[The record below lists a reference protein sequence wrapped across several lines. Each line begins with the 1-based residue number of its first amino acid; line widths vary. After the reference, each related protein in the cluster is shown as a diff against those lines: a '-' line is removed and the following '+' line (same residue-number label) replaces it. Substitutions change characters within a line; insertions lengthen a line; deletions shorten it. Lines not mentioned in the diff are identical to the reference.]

1 MQKEQKLHA
10 VFEQT
15 LVFCDGWIA
24 LSLYKLSL
32 KWPLLWMG
40 SLPIGLKF
48 RVILSRFESW
58 ICTVQ
63 TPGYGT
69 AGISS
74 LHLHKSAATFFR
86 IRGQEQC
93 FLIEAGVNSLWRHLL
108 LLALINERNDSSYE
122 NVFFVPSSGKFV
134 NSRFLISVQMMN

>member
-1 MQKEQKLHA
+1 
-10 VFEQT
+10 
-15 LVFCDGWIA
+15 
-24 LSLYKLSL
+24 
-32 KWPLLWMG
+32 MG

-122 NVFFVPSSGKFV
+122 NVFLYPLLENLLTQGFSFQYK
-134 NSRFLISVQMMN
+134 